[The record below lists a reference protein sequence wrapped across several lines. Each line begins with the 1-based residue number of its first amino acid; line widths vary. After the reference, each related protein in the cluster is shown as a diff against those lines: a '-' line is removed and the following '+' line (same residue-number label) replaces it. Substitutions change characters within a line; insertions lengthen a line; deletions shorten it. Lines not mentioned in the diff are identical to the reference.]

1 MVTQKRTPSP
11 FGKQRFPTLGFS
23 GNDNNNTLEPIND
36 VGEKNIMSSGRAE
49 VFQAATK
56 QPSILENQFI
66 YEESNRKI

>member
-36 VGEKNIMSSGRAE
+36 VGDKNTMSSGRAE
-49 VFQAATK
+49 VF
-56 QPSILENQFI
+56 
-66 YEESNRKI
+66 